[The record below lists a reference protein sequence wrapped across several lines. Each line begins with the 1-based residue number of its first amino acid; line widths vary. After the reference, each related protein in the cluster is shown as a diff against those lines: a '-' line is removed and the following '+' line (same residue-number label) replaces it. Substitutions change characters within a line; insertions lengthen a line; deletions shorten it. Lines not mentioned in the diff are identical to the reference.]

1 MVGLQDAILV
11 GAELLKLSLEKL
23 RLLVRNSLLVKDED
37 VGDVVRVDLYS
48 QYKYNVAGSVTA
60 DVPCSSSRSK
70 SDSAPS

>member
-1 MVGLQDAILV
+1 VVGLQDAILV

-23 RLLVRNSLLVKDED
+23 RLLVRNSLFVEDED

-48 QYKYNVAGSVTA
+48 QYHVAGSVTA
-60 DVPCSSSRSK
+60 DVPCSLGRSR

>member
-23 RLLVRNSLLVKDED
+23 RLLVRNSLFVENEN
-37 VGDVVRVDLYS
+37 VGDVVRVNLYG
-48 QYKYNVAGSVTA
+48 QYNVAGSVTA
-60 DVPCSSSRSK
+60 DVPCSLGRSK

>member
-23 RLLVRNSLLVKDED
+23 RLLVRNSLFIEDED

-48 QYKYNVAGSVTA
+48 QYSVAGSVTA